1 MAEVKREH
9 RVAADA
15 AWYASNDPADSNF
28 GPEAIAQALADLEA
42 TVEARVRREL
52 GLTTAE
58 GYAIAPPETLAEAW
72 DDGYKVGKC
81 DGTCDAKGYARRI
94 GDKNP
99 HRDAVEQAL
108 SVPEPAASEREGLAV
123 PDVTLAA
130 WAQSVLDESAARHA
144 KLTGKEG
151 SYEMTVAPT
160 KSGELSWA
168 VDVPGFDIVADVNPG
183 AARIAAARMLLADDP
198 TLPALPPQEAG
209 KAQAE
214 GWTRVDDKLPVYL
227 DGWWWV
233 QFSSGEI
240 STVPYIRALNQWL
253 FEGKSRD
260 HGTIVA
266 YCRAAAPPMGEVFH
280 PGPLPSPPSEPSQ
293 LPAGEAGR

>member
-1 MAEVKREH
+1 MASE
-9 RVAADA
+9 
-15 AWYASNDPADSNF
+15 
-28 GPEAIAQALADLEA
+28 LTLE
-42 TVEARVRREL
+42 R
-52 GLTTAE
+52 
-58 GYAIAPPETLAEAW
+58 LAELEE
-72 DDGYKVGKC
+72 
-81 DGTCDAKGYARRI
+81 RI
-94 GDKNP
+94 VVFRQQLMPLAYSMMRHLN
-99 HRDAVEQAL
+99 RL
-108 SVPEPAASEREGLAV
+108 ASENDYAMELTEAFQAAV
-123 PDVTLAA
+123 AR
-130 WAQSVLDESAARHA
+130 WEEDE
-144 KLTGKEG
+144 
-151 SYEMTVAPT
+151 P
-160 KSGELSWA
+160 
-168 VDVPGFDIVADVNPG
+168 
-183 AARIAAARMLLADDP
+183 IA
-198 TLPALPPQEAG
+198 EAG

>member
-9 RVAADA
+9 TDA
-15 AWYASNDPADSNF
+15 ARAVLKRQF
-28 GPEAIAQALADLEA
+28 GNWTEDVPLVAQALADLEA

-108 SVPEPAASEREGLAV
+108 SVPEPAASEREGVPGIITHDEAYEAV
-123 PDVTLAA
+123 
-130 WAQSVLDESAARHA
+130 RHLWDA
-144 KLTGKEG
+144 PSKDLCLKLG
-151 SYEMTVAPT
+151 SYI
-160 KSGELSWA
+160 KQ
-168 VDVPGFDIVADVNPG
+168 
-183 AARIAAARMLLADDP
+183 RIAA
-198 TLPALPPQEAG
+198 EAG

-214 GWTRVDDKLPVYL
+214 GTVLEGDELVRRLTLALRLADSRYPETGGSTRHYVRECLVDVLEKQGLRV
-227 DGWWWV
+227 
-233 QFSSGEI
+233 
-240 STVPYIRALNQWL
+240 
-253 FEGKSRD
+253 
-260 HGTIVA
+260 VA
-266 YCRAAAPPMGEVFH
+266 
-280 PGPLPSPPSEPSQ
+280 LPSPPEE
-293 LPAGEAGR
+293 GE